1 MRYWITL
8 IYIYKYYDRI
18 VQLFFIGWSIFV
30 IFAENLRLL
39 EIEKVILIQQELK
52 NVSPINNGGYI
63 ATYVSSFPL
72 PMQLSRSHHVQ
83 NSSGLPKDT
92 IAVQDSDGRGDRYHK
107 NSMGQDELYPSVL

>member
-18 VQLFFIGWSIFV
+18 VQLFFIGWSIF
-30 IFAENLRLL
+30 FL
-39 EIEKVILIQQELK
+39 IEKVILIQQELK